1 MNNITQDIY
10 YSSKFKKDF
19 DTNYNFNILLDNNID
34 VSDNYKIKFRLINFS
49 MMNSMLN
56 ISNAHQNNQIKIKYL
71 TIDYIITI
79 DDGSYTATSLRD
91 ALNTKIFALN
101 IALAFNYDKL
111 TNKYFILTS
120 NGVISGNLI
129 FYPLNMSKVLGF
141 KNASYDVIYPNEY
154 YSETFVNLLPYDKIV
169 ITTDLTFE
177 CNSQNNFNKEY
188 SAYAGT
194 GDIITW
200 IPRDIVPFS
209 TINYTNTNNDEI
221 LLANKN
227 LKSINISLMY
237 EYNEYILDASDC
249 CIHFQLIIYESINWQ
264 KKFYRLIY
272 DIYYSLLSIYFKKK

>member
-227 LKSINISLMY
+227 LKSINISLMN
-237 EYNEYILDASDC
+237 EYNEYILDAPDSS
-249 CIHFQLIIYESINWQ
+249 IHFQLIIYESINWK
-264 KKFYRLIY
+264 KKFYKLIY
-272 DIYYSLLSIYFKKK
+272 DIYYSLLSLYFKKK

>member
-1 MNNITQDIY
+1 MNITQNIY

-19 DTNYNFNILLDNNID
+19 DSNYNFNILLDNNID
-34 VSDNYKIKFRLINFS
+34 VSDNYKIKFKLINFS

-56 ISNAHQNNQIKIKYL
+56 ISQTHQNNQVKIKYL
-71 TIDYIITI
+71 TVDYIITI
-79 DDGSYTATSLRD
+79 DDGSYSSTSLRD

-101 IALAFNYDKL
+101 ISLAFNYDKL
-111 TNKYFILTS
+111 TNKYSILTS
-120 NGVISGNLI
+120 ENIVSGDVI

-154 YSETFVNLLPYDKIV
+154 YSESFVNLLPYDKIV

-200 IPRDIVPFS
+200 IPRDIIPFS
-209 TINYTNTNNDEI
+209 TINYTNNNEI

-227 LKSINISLMY
+227 IKSINISLMN
-237 EYNEYILDASDC
+237 EYNEYILDAPDS
-249 CIHFQLIIYESINWQ
+249 CIHFQLIIYESINWE

>member
-19 DTNYNFNILLDNNID
+19 DSNYNFNILLDNNID
-34 VSDNYKIKFRLINFS
+34 VSDNYKIKFKLINFS

-56 ISNAHQNNQIKIKYL
+56 ISQTHQNNQIKIKYL
-71 TIDYIITI
+71 TVDYIITI
-79 DDGSYTATSLRD
+79 DDGSYTATSLRN
-91 ALNTKIFALN
+91 AINNKLFALN

-120 NGVISGNLI
+120 ENIVSGDVI

-154 YSETFVNLLPYDKIV
+154 FSETFVNLLPYDKIV

-188 SAYAGT
+188 SAYSGT

-200 IPRDIVPFS
+200 ISRDIVPFS
-209 TINYTNTNNDEI
+209 TINYTNKNNDEI

-227 LKSINISLMY
+227 LKSINISLMN
-237 EYNEYILDASDC
+237 EFNEYILDAPDS
-249 CIHFQLIIYESINWQ
+249 CIHFQLIIYESTNWN
-264 KKFYRLIY
+264 KKFYKLIY
-272 DIYYSLLSIYFKKK
+272 DIYYSLLSLYFKKK